1 MDKTLVKGLV
11 LLETLAKSDDPRG
24 VSDIARELSLTKS
37 NTHRLLQTLVAKGY
51 VFSAAGKY
59 SLSSKM
65 WVLGADAISKLDF
78 KRVALPEL
86 EKLAETTSE
95 TVHLSIYEKGQVIY
109 VEKID
114 SPQPIR
120 AYTKVGGRA
129 PAHCVATGKVLL
141 AFQSEDAIE
150 EVLAHL
156 DPTTPLTI
164 TDQAKMRDEL
174 VAIRARGYAIN
185 RGEWRAEIGGI
196 AAPIFDS
203 QSQPVAALGIS
214 GPTARIEDD
223 RVPELAELVKQA
235 AARISSMLG
244 ATLKT
249 HA

>member
-11 LLETLAKSDDPRG
+11 ILETLARSDDPRG
-24 VSDIARELSLTKS
+24 VSDIARELDLTKS
-37 NTHRLLQTLVAKGY
+37 NTHRLLQTLVAKDY
-51 VFSAAGKY
+51 VFSTGGKY
-59 SLSSKM
+59 RLSSKM

-95 TVHLSIYEKGQVIY
+95 TVHLSIYEKSEVIY

-141 AFQSEDAIE
+141 AFQSSEVIE

-156 DPTTPLTI
+156 EPITEYTI
-164 TDQAKMRDEL
+164 TDQARMRDEL
-174 VAIRARGYAIN
+174 DAIRGQGYAVN
-185 RGEWRAEIGGI
+185 RGEWRSEIGGI

-203 QSQPVAALGIS
+203 QSRPVAALGIS
-214 GPTARIEDD
+214 GPKTRLSDE
-223 RVPELAELVKQA
+223 RVPELAALVKQA
-235 AARISSMLG
+235 AGRISTMLG
-244 ATLKT
+244 ATL
-249 HA
+249 